1 VDCFNLR
8 LTHGFSVCCG
18 LNRLCRLHVPVSNVE
33 TMWINGIINV
43 SKFIYGI
50 IYLGQLY

>member
-33 TMWINGIINV
+33 TM
-43 SKFIYGI
+43 
-50 IYLGQLY
+50 